1 MIITLTTDFGL
12 ADPYVGIM
20 KGVILGIA
28 PEARLIDVSHAVAS
42 YDVMEGAL
50 VLLSAVRYFPA
61 GTVHLGVVDPGVGSR
76 RRPIAASDGR
86 HMFVGPDNGLFSLCL
101 GDDAELHHI
110 TNEEY
115 FLTPVSDT
123 FHGRDI
129 FAPVAARL
137 AMGAALESVGPR
149 VYDFLRLIIPS
160 GPPTILHVDR
170 FGNLV
175 TSLRPEDLGA
185 DSVIRIAGHDVGA
198 RRAAYAEGASGELFL
213 IAGSSGYL
221 EISMNRASAA
231 DHLKVR
237 RGMELN
243 VETVRQKQ

>member
-28 PEARLIDVSHAVAS
+28 PEARLVDLSHGVPS
-42 YDVMEGAL
+42 YDVVEGAF
-50 VLLSAVRYFPA
+50 VLSTAIRHFPA
-61 GTVHLGVVDPGVGSR
+61 GTVHLGVVDPGVGSE
-76 RRPIAASDGR
+76 RRPIAASNG
-86 HMFVGPDNGLFSLCL
+86 HQLFVGPDNGLFSLCL

-110 TNEEY
+110 TNEDY

-149 VYDFLRLIIPS
+149 VYDFLRLVPPS
-160 GPPTILHVDR
+160 GPPIILHVDQ

-175 TSLRPEDLGA
+175 TSLRPEDLA
-185 DSVIRIAGHDVGA
+185 PNSVIQIAGHKV
-198 RRAAYAEGASGELFL
+198 RTMHTSYSEGASGELFL
-213 IAGSSGYL
+213 IAGSSGYV
-221 EISMNRASAA
+221 EISMNRRAA
-231 DHLKVR
+231 ANYLDVGHGV
-237 RGMELN
+237 ELN

>member
-1 MIITLTTDFGL
+1 MIITLTTDFGSS
-12 ADPYVGIM
+12 DPYVGIM

-28 PEARLIDVSHAVAS
+28 PEARLIDVSHGVAS
-42 YDVMEGAL
+42 YDVMEGAF
-50 VLLSAVRYFPA
+50 VLSAAVRYFPA
-61 GTVHLGVVDPGVGSR
+61 GTVHLGVVDPGVGSE
-76 RRPIAASDGR
+76 RRPIAASDGG
-86 HMFVGPDNGLFSLCL
+86 HIFVGPDNGLFSLCL
-101 GDDAELHHI
+101 DDDAELHHI

-115 FLTPVSDT
+115 FLKPVSDT

-137 AMGAALESVGPR
+137 AMGATLESVGPR
-149 VYDFLRLIIPS
+149 VYDFLRLIPPS
-160 GPPTILHVDR
+160 GPQTILHVDR

-175 TSLRPEDLGA
+175 TSLRLEDLRV
-185 DSVIRIAGHDVGA
+185 DSVIRIAGYDVGT
-198 RRAAYAEGASGELFL
+198 RRTAYSEGASGELFL

-231 DHLKVR
+231 DHLKVG

-243 VETVRQKQ
+243 VETARQKQ